1 MSILDAADD
10 FDHMTDSAHT
20 LKALARIARE
30 ARKHDGIRA
39 HVTRTGTVLL
49 TDRDGA
55 IRSVRSMRAAL
66 EWLGY

>member
-1 MSILDAADD
+1 MSTLDAADD
-10 FDHMTDSAHT
+10 FDAMTDDVHT

-39 HVTRTGTVLL
+39 HVTRSSTVLL
-49 TDRDGA
+49 TDRDGR
-55 IRSVRSMRAAL
+55 IRSVRTMRAAL